1 MAKNGKDWLEILIL
15 ILLSPVLLLV
25 TLIWLIFLIISYPFI
40 SLYEQWLKYQ
50 FWRRHGKFGRF
61 VLFVYS
67 DSPNWKDY
75 IEANILPCIKEHVV
89 TLNWSKRREWE
100 QTNPFEAKIFYH
112 WAGEEEFNPMAI
124 ILPLS
129 GKVKE
134 VRFWQ
139 AFRDFKHGKDKA
151 LKAAEDILFGEVERC
166 RASDVP

>member
-1 MAKNGKDWLEILIL
+1 MAEKRKDWADILIL
-15 ILLSPVLLLV
+15 ILLTPVLLLV
-25 TLIWLIFLIISYPFI
+25 TTIWLIFLVVFYPFTL
-40 SLYEQWLKYQ
+40 LYERWLKYQ
-50 FWRRHGKFGRF
+50 FWRRHGRFGRF

-75 IEANILPCIKEHVV
+75 IEANILPRIKEHTV

-100 QTNPFEAKIFYH
+100 EVSPFEAKIFYH

-124 ILPLS
+124 ILPP
-129 GKVKE
+129 GGEVKE

-151 LKAAEDILFGEVERC
+151 LKKAQGELFSEVGKYRAPAA
-166 RASDVP
+166 